1 MDNRVHRIGLTGPT
15 GSGKGLLSGWLSGR
29 GAAVIDCDRVAR
41 EVTAP
46 GHPCLAALAEA
57 FSPTVL
63 RPDGS
68 LDRAALAACAFAD
81 AQSCARLNR
90 ITHPFILELCRE
102 RADAAQAAG
111 RTLIVW
117 DAPTLFESGLDRDCT
132 DTVAVLAPPETRLA
146 RIRARDGLDE
156 AAALLRMRAQHDD
169 AFYREHADAVLDNDG
184 TPEELYAK
192 AERWLSCVLS

>member
-1 MDNRVHRIGLTGPT
+1 MSGTHRP
-15 GSGKGLLSGWLSGR
+15 
-29 GAAVIDCDRVAR
+29 
-41 EVTAP
+41 
-46 GHPCLAALAEA
+46 
-57 FSPTVL
+57 
-63 RPDGS
+63 
-68 LDRAALAACAFAD
+68 
-81 AQSCARLNR
+81 
-90 ITHPFILELCRE
+90 
-102 RADAAQAAG
+102 
-111 RTLIVW
+111 
-117 DAPTLFESGLDRDCT
+117 FESGLDRDCT